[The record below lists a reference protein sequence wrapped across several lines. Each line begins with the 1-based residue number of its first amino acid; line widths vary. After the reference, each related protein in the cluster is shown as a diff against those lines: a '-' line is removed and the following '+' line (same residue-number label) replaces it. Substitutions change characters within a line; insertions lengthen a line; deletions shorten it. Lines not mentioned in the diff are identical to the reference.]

1 MGENGSNGDN
11 LRTRTIVP
19 LTMNNNL
26 KHEIMWW
33 MSRLTIMLTSLFLSM
48 SLAAQ
53 AYAAE
58 IQMGYEGNLVFEPNE
73 LTVNAG
79 ETVTFINNALPPHNI
94 IVDGRADLSR
104 ESLMFSPGDTQEIV
118 FADAGDF
125 NFKCAPHE
133 GAGMKGVI
141 HVN

>member
-1 MGENGSNGDN
+1 MKS
-11 LRTRTIVP
+11 
-19 LTMNNNL
+19 NL

-33 MSRLTIMLTSLFLSM
+33 MSRLTIMLTSLFLSFT
-48 SLAAQ
+48 LAAQ
-53 AYAAE
+53 AYAAD

-73 LTVNAG
+73 VTINAG

-104 ESLMFSPGDTQEIV
+104 ESLMFSPGETQDIV
-118 FADAGDF
+118 FADKGDF

-141 HVN
+141 HVQ

>member
-1 MGENGSNGDN
+1 MTT
-11 LRTRTIVP
+11 LIIRH
-19 LTMNNNL
+19 

-33 MSRLTIMLTSLFLSM
+33 MSRLTIMVTALFLSF
-48 SLAAQ
+48 SLAQ
-53 AYAAE
+53 SAYATE
-58 IQMGYEGNLVFEPNE
+58 IQMGYNGNLVFEPNE
-73 LTVNAG
+73 VTVNAG
-79 ETVTFINNALPPHNI
+79 DTVTFVNNALPPHNI

-104 ESLMFSPGDTQEIV
+104 ESLMFSPGETQEIV

-141 HVN
+141 HVE

>member
-1 MGENGSNGDN
+1 M
-11 LRTRTIVP
+11 
-19 LTMNNNL
+19 

-48 SLAAQ
+48 TLAAK
-53 AYAAE
+53 AYAVD

-73 LTVNAG
+73 VTVNAG

-94 IVDGRADLSR
+94 IVDGREDLSR
-104 ESLMFSPGDTQEIV
+104 ESLMFSPGETQEIV
-118 FADAGDF
+118 FADKGDF

-141 HVN
+141 HVE

>member
-1 MGENGSNGDN
+1 
-11 LRTRTIVP
+11 
-19 LTMNNNL
+19 
-26 KHEIMWW
+26 MWW
-33 MSRLTIMLTSLFLSM
+33 MSRITIMLTSLFLSF

-53 AYAAE
+53 AYATE
-58 IQMGYEGNLVFEPNE
+58 IQMGSNGNLVFEPSE
-73 LTVNAG
+73 VTINAG
-79 ETVTFINNALPPHNI
+79 ETVTFVNNALPPHNI

-104 ESLMFSPGDTQEIV
+104 ESLMFSPGETQEIV

-141 HVN
+141 HVK

>member
-1 MGENGSNGDN
+1 
-11 LRTRTIVP
+11 
-19 LTMNNNL
+19 MNNNI

-33 MSRLTIMLTSLFLSM
+33 MSRLTIMMTSLFLSM
-48 SLAAQ
+48 TLAAQ

-73 LTVNAG
+73 VTIDAG
-79 ETVTFINNALPPHNI
+79 DTVTFINNALPPHNI

-104 ESLMFSPGDTQEIV
+104 ESLMFSPGETQEIT
-118 FADAGDF
+118 FADAGDY

-141 HVN
+141 HVS

>member
-1 MGENGSNGDN
+1 
-11 LRTRTIVP
+11 
-19 LTMNNNL
+19 
-26 KHEIMWW
+26 MWW

-48 SLAAQ
+48 TLAAK
-53 AYAAE
+53 AYADD
-58 IQMGYEGNLVFEPNE
+58 IQMGYEGNLVFEPSE
-73 LTVNAG
+73 VTVNAG
-79 ETVTFINNALPPHNI
+79 DTVTFVNNALPPHNI

-104 ESLMFSPGDTQEIV
+104 ESLMFSPGETQEIV

-141 HVN
+141 HVK

>member
-1 MGENGSNGDN
+1 
-11 LRTRTIVP
+11 
-19 LTMNNNL
+19 MNNDL

-33 MSRLTIMLTSLFLSM
+33 MSRLTIMMTSLFLSM
-48 SLAAQ
+48 TLAAQ
-53 AYAAE
+53 AYAAD

-73 LTVNAG
+73 VTVNAG

-104 ESLMFSPGDTQEIV
+104 ESLMFSPGETQEIV
-118 FADAGDF
+118 FADSGDF

-133 GAGMKGVI
+133 GACMKGVI
-141 HVN
+141 HVK